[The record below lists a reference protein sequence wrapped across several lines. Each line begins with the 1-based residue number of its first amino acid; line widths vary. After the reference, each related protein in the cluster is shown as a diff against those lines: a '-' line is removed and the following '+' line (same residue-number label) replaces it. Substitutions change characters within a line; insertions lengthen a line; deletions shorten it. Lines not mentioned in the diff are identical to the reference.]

1 MVRVRRFIRASPSGH
16 PVWAGHPCHARPGI
30 RTALSP
36 GIQALSGRA
45 SGLCGVHNRAS
56 VSCRASGPW
65 CSQPGIRAVVFTA
78 GHPSHTRP
86 GIWVSLP
93 SYPGIQAVVGWAS
106 RLPGP
111 GYRASGPSLAG
122 HPPGVSRHLLP
133 LGLTCRPARAVIPHG
148 TPTALLQSAFL
159 LTRTTPGPTAGSLGA

>member
-36 GIQALSGRA
+36 GILALSGRA
-45 SGLCGVHNRAS
+45 SGLCGVHHRHPCPTGRPGRGVHIRAS
-56 VSCRASGPW
+56 EPYS
-65 CSQPGIRAVVFTA
+65 A
-78 GHPSHTRP
+78 GHLDFAPILSRHP
-86 GIWVSLP
+86 
-93 SYPGIQAVVGWAS
+93 AVVGWAS

-111 GYRASGPSLAG
+111 GYRASGPALAG

-159 LTRTTPGPTAGSLGA
+159 LTKATPGPKAGSLDA